1 MSYSVKRPRCKQ
13 FFRVMR
19 ITTLLLFV
27 FIFCMHAENSSSQN
41 VNVTI
46 KRSNTELENVLND
59 IEKQTDYLFIYN
71 KFVNV
76 DRKVSVNLKKASL
89 EEVLANLFA
98 GTDVKYSVDGSYILL
113 SAGGTTTTISLSAQ
127 QGKMVSGVITDING
141 EPIIGANVI
150 EKDSE
155 SVGTVTDVDGKF
167 TLALDKPAA
176 TLVVSYIGYLTKE
189 VPVGSQSV
197 LKIILSE
204 DTQNLEE
211 VVVIGYGSV
220 KKSDLTGAVG
230 SIQVDKV
237 QGISVKSVD
246 QMLQGRTSG
255 LYMVQNSGMPGAS
268 STVRIRG
275 GNSISG
281 GNEPLYIIDGMP
293 VYPSADASQTALS
306 PLNSIPTSDIESI
319 EVLKDASA
327 AAIYGSRGSNGV
339 VLVTTKK
346 GTSDKLSVSYDGYV
360 GVQNV
365 SKKLDMMNA
374 YEYAEFVKD
383 ARNNAYLSKVPGAS
397 ASDPNSV
404 RPKGYMQIATDLF
417 PYLEGVKGLTDTDWQ
432 DAIFRTAMTTGH
444 NISLSG
450 KSNSVNYFVSGN
462 YMKKE
467 GTIIGSD
474 FEKFGGRLNLSGQ
487 HKRLKFGVNF
497 APSYSV
503 SNSVDA
509 SGAGGIVQSAL
520 MMPPTFP
527 VYNADGSY
535 NFQGNGYWRIGT
547 DYEHNEVMNPVA
559 MARLQSN
566 VTDRMSITGKAYA
579 ELELMKGLSYKLSL
593 GGDYYGAHND
603 KYRQSGLPLKGKDY
617 YDSPSNPIGYSSSSF
632 FFNWLV
638 ENQLTYTT
646 TINKKHNIT
655 AILVQ
660 SAQKETKKT
669 DNVTAT
675 DYPNDYIQTVNGGTV
690 TKGGSDKTQWS
701 IASYLAR
708 VQYNYEGRYM
718 LSAAIRTDGSSR
730 FGKNNR
736 WGYFPSASAAWRISD
751 EKFFKNIKE
760 LSFVNDMKIRA
771 SYGVTGNFEIGN
783 YDHLATMST
792 DNYILG
798 TNGGLLHYGY
808 KPDNIKRD
816 DLSWEKNQMINAG
829 IDLQMFDGY
838 IGFSV
843 DYYNTN
849 TSNMLLYVPVPLLT
863 GYSTSLQNLGKV
875 NNRGWELALT
885 SQHTFTNGFGYSF
898 NANYAKNTNEVKELG
913 PGNAPI
919 ISSGSVGHAYYIT
932 EVGKP
937 IGNYYLLV
945 QDGIFATEEDLKKY
959 PHFDN
964 TEVGDFR
971 FVDVDGDGK
980 LDLDKDRT
988 ICGNYMPKF
997 TYGFGGKLWY
1007 AGFDMDFNFQGVYGN
1022 KILNLNKRYL
1032 DNMEGNTNGT
1042 KIALDRWKSPENPG
1056 SGSVNKANRKQTGYN
1071 SRTST
1076 WHLESGSY
1084 LRLQNLSLGYTL
1096 PRALTQ
1102 KFKVEKMRVYVSG
1115 QNLFTITNYSGYN
1128 PEVNARPS
1136 KNLTPGEDYGT
1147 YPLARTYMFGLNLT
1161 L

>member
-1 MSYSVKRPRCKQ
+1 MNLKRISASC
-13 FFRVMR
+13 FC
-19 ITTLLLFV
+19 LLLAGQMAV
-27 FIFCMHAENSSSQN
+27 FAQTVSFGSNKVTLKSAFEKIEQSSKYKVAYNSSQLDAN
-41 VNVTI
+41 RTVTLT
-46 KRSNTELENVLND
+46 KKSDDVFGMLNQLLKGTNCTYELEGNYIVIKSQHKGKAQSHGKKIKVKGVVKD
-59 IEKQTDYLFIYN
+59 ETGEPVIGATVMEKG
-71 KFVNV
+71 
-76 DRKVSVNLKKASL
+76 S
-89 EEVLANLFA
+89 ANN
-98 GTDVKYSVDGSYILL
+98 
-113 SAGGTTTTISLSAQ
+113 
-127 QGKMVSGVITDING
+127 GVITDLDGNYT
-141 EPIIGANVI
+141 I
-150 EKDSE
+150 EIAS
-155 SVGTVTDVDGKF
+155 DGL
-167 TLALDKPAA
+167 LA
-176 TLVVSYIGYLTKE
+176 VSYIGCKDQEIKVNGRE
-189 VPVGSQSV
+189 VINVNLADDNKV
-197 LKIILSE
+197 L
-204 DTQNLEE
+204 DE
-211 VVVIGYGSV
+211 VVVVGYGVQKKRDVSTAVSSV
-220 KKSDLTGAVG
+220 KAEALANNPASDFRQALAG
-230 SIQVDKV
+230 K
-237 QGISVKSVD
+237 
-246 QMLQGRTSG
+246 
-255 LYMVQNSGMPGAS
+255 MPGVQVTVPS
-268 STVRIRG
+268 GDPEGSVSIRVRGVSTVNAG
-275 GNSISG
+275 SD
-281 GNEPLYIIDGMP
+281 PLYVVDGVPMERGF
-293 VYPSADASQTALS
+293 AN
-306 PLNSIPTSDIESI
+306 LNTNDIESV

-346 GTSDKLSVSYDGYV
+346 GTSDKLSISYDGYV
-360 GVQNV
+360 GIQNV

-383 ARNNAYLSKVPGAS
+383 ARDNAYLSKVPGGS

-404 RPKGYMQIATDLF
+404 RPKGNMQIAADFF
-417 PYLEGVKGLTDTDWQ
+417 PYLQGVKGLTDTDWQ

-444 NISLSG
+444 NVSLSG
-450 KSNSVNYFVSGN
+450 KSNSINYFVSGN

-474 FEKFGGRLNLSGQ
+474 FEKYGGRLNLSGQ

-503 SNSVDA
+503 SNTVDA

-520 MMPPTFP
+520 MMPPIFP

-535 NFQGNGYWRIGT
+535 NYQGNGYLRIGT
-547 DYEHNEVMNPVA
+547 DYEHNEVLNPVA

-566 VTDRMSITGKAYA
+566 VTDRMSITGKVYA

-603 KYRQSGLPLKGKDY
+603 KYRQSSLPLKGKDY
-617 YDSPSNPIGYSSSSF
+617 YDSPSNPVGYSSSSF

-751 EKFFKNIKE
+751 EQFFKNVKE
-760 LSFVNDMKIRA
+760 LSFINDMKIRA

-783 YDHLATMST
+783 YDHLATMSI

-798 TNGGLLHYGY
+798 NGLAYGY

-863 GYSTSLQNLGKV
+863 GYSTSLQNIGKV

-885 SQHTFTNGFGYSF
+885 SQHTFANGFGYSF

-913 PGNAPI
+913 PGNASI
-919 ISSGSVGHAYYIT
+919 ISTGSVNHAFYKT

-945 QDGIFATEEDLKKY
+945 QDGIFATAEDLKKY

-1042 KIALDRWKSPENPG
+1042 KIALDRWRSPENPG

-1102 KFKVEKMRVYVSG
+1102 KFKVEKLRVYVSG
-1115 QNLFTITNYSGYN
+1115 QNLFTITDYSGYN

-1136 KNLTPGEDYGT
+1136 QNLTPGEDYGT

>member
-1 MSYSVKRPRCKQ
+1 M
-13 FFRVMR
+13 
-19 ITTLLLFV
+19 
-27 FIFCMHAENSSSQN
+27 
-41 VNVTI
+41 
-46 KRSNTELENVLND
+46 
-59 IEKQTDYLFIYN
+59 
-71 KFVNV
+71 
-76 DRKVSVNLKKASL
+76 
-89 EEVLANLFA
+89 LA
-98 GTDVKYSVDGSYILL
+98 
-113 SAGGTTTTISLSAQ
+113 
-127 QGKMVSGVITDING
+127 
-141 EPIIGANVI
+141 
-150 EKDSE
+150 
-155 SVGTVTDVDGKF
+155 
-167 TLALDKPAA
+167 
-176 TLVVSYIGYLTKE
+176 VSYIGCKDQDIKVNGRE
-189 VPVGSQSV
+189 VINVNLADDNKV
-197 LKIILSE
+197 
-204 DTQNLEE
+204 LEE
-211 VVVIGYGSV
+211 VVVVGYGVQKKRDVSTAVSSV
-220 KKSDLTGAVG
+220 KAEALANNPATDFRQALAGK
-230 SIQVDKV
+230 
-237 QGISVKSVD
+237 
-246 QMLQGRTSG
+246 
-255 LYMVQNSGMPGAS
+255 MPGVQVTVPS
-268 STVRIRG
+268 GDPEGSVSIRVRGVSTVNAG
-275 GNSISG
+275 SD
-281 GNEPLYIIDGMP
+281 PLYVVDGVPMERGF
-293 VYPSADASQTALS
+293 AN
-306 PLNSIPTSDIESI
+306 LNTNDIESV

-383 ARNNAYLSKVPGAS
+383 AHDNAYLDKNPNGS
-397 ASDPNSV
+397 ANDPNSS
-404 RPKGYMQIATDLF
+404 RKEGYMKIPDMLV
-417 PYLEGVKGLTDTDWQ
+417 PYLEGKTGLTDTDWQ
-432 DAIFRTAMTTGH
+432 DAIFRSAMTTGH

-450 KSNSVNYFVSGN
+450 KSNSINYFVSGN

-467 GTIIGSD
+467 GIIIGSD
-474 FEKFGGRLNLSGQ
+474 FEKYGGRLNLSGQ

-503 SNSVDA
+503 SNSVNA
-509 SGAGGIVQSAL
+509 SGANGIVQSAL
-520 MMPPTFP
+520 MMPPIFP
-527 VYNADGSY
+527 VYNPDGSY
-535 NFQGNGYWRIGT
+535 NYQGNGYLRIGT
-547 DYEHNEVMNPVA
+547 DYQINEVLNPVA

-566 VTDRMSITGKAYA
+566 VTDRMSITGKAFA

-603 KYRQSGLPLKGKDY
+603 QYRQSALPLKGKNY
-617 YDSPSNPIGYSSSSF
+617 YDTPSNPKGYSSSSF

-646 TINKKHNIT
+646 TIDKKHNIS
-655 AILVQ
+655 AVLVQ
-660 SAQKETKKT
+660 SAQKETMKT

-675 DYPNDYIQTVNGGTV
+675 DYPNDYIHTINGGTV
-690 TKGGSDKTQWS
+690 TEGESDKTQWS

-718 LSAAIRTDGSSR
+718 LSAAIRADGSSR

-751 EKFFKNIKE
+751 EQFFKNVKK
-760 LSFVNDMKIRA
+760 LSFINDMKIRA
-771 SYGVTGNFEIGN
+771 SYGVTGNFQIGN
-783 YDHLATMST
+783 YDHLATMSI

-798 TNGGLLHYGY
+798 NGLAYGY

-838 IGFSV
+838 LGLSV

-875 NNRGWELALT
+875 NNRGWEIGLT
-885 SQHTFTNGFGYSF
+885 SQHTFANGLGYSF
-898 NANYAKNTNEVKELG
+898 NVNYAKNTNEVKELG

-937 IGNYYLLV
+937 IGSYYLLKY
-945 QDGIFATEEDLKKY
+945 DGVFKNQQELDSY
-959 PHFDN
+959 PHLAN
-964 TEVGDFR
+964 AKVGDFR
-971 FVDVDGDGK
+971 FVDVDGSGDI
-980 LDLDKDRT
+980 DLDKDRT

-1007 AGFDMDFNFQGVYGN
+1007 GGFDMDFNFQGVYGN
-1022 KILNLNKRYL
+1022 KILNLNRRYI
-1032 DNMEGNTNGT
+1032 DSMEGNVNGT
-1042 KIALDRWKSPENPG
+1042 KVALDRWKSPENPG
-1056 SGSVNKANRKQTGYN
+1056 SGWVNRANRKQTGSN
-1071 SRTST
+1071 GRTST
-1076 WHLESGSY
+1076 WHLEGGSY
-1084 LRLQNLSLGYTL
+1084 LRLQNLALGYTL
-1096 PRALTQ
+1096 PRAFTQ
-1102 KFKVEKMRVYVSG
+1102 KFMVEKMRVYVSG

-1147 YPLARTYMFGLNLT
+1147 YPLARTYMFGLNIT

>member
-1 MSYSVKRPRCKQ
+1 MAVFAQTVSFGSNKV
-13 FFRVMR
+13 
-19 ITTLLLFV
+19 TLKSAFEKIEQSSKYKV
-27 FIFCMHAENSSSQN
+27 AYNSSQLDAN
-41 VNVTI
+41 RTVTLT
-46 KRSNTELENVLND
+46 KKSDDVFGMLNQLLKGTNCTYELEGNYIVIKSQHKGKAQSHGKKIKVKGVVKD
-59 IEKQTDYLFIYN
+59 ETGEPVIGATVMEKG
-71 KFVNV
+71 
-76 DRKVSVNLKKASL
+76 S
-89 EEVLANLFA
+89 ANN
-98 GTDVKYSVDGSYILL
+98 
-113 SAGGTTTTISLSAQ
+113 
-127 QGKMVSGVITDING
+127 GVITDLDGNYT
-141 EPIIGANVI
+141 I
-150 EKDSE
+150 EIAS
-155 SVGTVTDVDGKF
+155 DGL
-167 TLALDKPAA
+167 LA
-176 TLVVSYIGYLTKE
+176 VSYIGCKDQEIKVNGRE
-189 VPVGSQSV
+189 VINVNLADDNKV
-197 LKIILSE
+197 L
-204 DTQNLEE
+204 DE
-211 VVVIGYGSV
+211 VVVVGYGVQKKRDVSTAVSSV
-220 KKSDLTGAVG
+220 KA
-230 SIQVDKV
+230 
-237 QGISVKSVD
+237 
-246 QMLQGRTSG
+246 
-255 LYMVQNSGMPGAS
+255 
-268 STVRIRG
+268 
-275 GNSISG
+275 
-281 GNEPLYIIDGMP
+281 E
-293 VYPSADASQTALS
+293 ALA
-306 PLNSIPTSDIESI
+306 NNPTSDFRQALAGKMPGVQVTVPSGDPEGSVSIRVRGVSTVNAGSDPLYVVDGVPMERGFANLNTNDIESV

-346 GTSDKLSVSYDGYV
+346 GTSDKLSISYDGYV
-360 GVQNV
+360 GIQNV

-383 ARNNAYLSKVPGAS
+383 ARDNAYLSKVPGGS

-404 RPKGYMQIATDLF
+404 RPKGNMQIAADFF
-417 PYLEGVKGLTDTDWQ
+417 PYLQGVKGLTDTDWQ

-444 NISLSG
+444 NVSLSG
-450 KSNSVNYFVSGN
+450 KSNSINYFVSGN

-474 FEKFGGRLNLSGQ
+474 FEKYGGRLNLSGQ

-503 SNSVDA
+503 SNTVDA

-520 MMPPTFP
+520 MMPPIFP

-535 NFQGNGYWRIGT
+535 NYQGNGYLRIGT
-547 DYEHNEVMNPVA
+547 DYEHNEVLNPVA

-566 VTDRMSITGKAYA
+566 VTDRMSITGKVYA

-603 KYRQSGLPLKGKDY
+603 KYRQSSLPLKGKDY
-617 YDSPSNPIGYSSSSF
+617 YDSPSNPVGYSSSSF

-736 WGYFPSASAAWRISD
+736 WGYFPSASVAWRISD
-751 EKFFKNIKE
+751 EQFFKNVKE
-760 LSFVNDMKIRA
+760 LSFINDMKIRA

-798 TNGGLLHYGY
+798 ANGGLLQYGY

-863 GYSTSLQNLGKV
+863 GYSTSLQNIGKV

-885 SQHTFTNGFGYSF
+885 SQHTFANGFGYSF

-913 PGNAPI
+913 PGNASI
-919 ISSGSVGHAYYIT
+919 ISTGSVGHAFYKT

-945 QDGIFATEEDLKKY
+945 QDGIFATAEDLKKY

-1042 KIALDRWKSPENPG
+1042 KIALDRWRSPENPG

-1102 KFKVEKMRVYVSG
+1102 KFKVEKLRVYVSG
-1115 QNLFTITNYSGYN
+1115 QNLFTITDYSGYN

>member
-1 MSYSVKRPRCKQ
+1 MNLKRISASC
-13 FFRVMR
+13 FC
-19 ITTLLLFV
+19 LLL
-27 FIFCMHAENSSSQN
+27 
-41 VNVTI
+41 
-46 KRSNTELENVLND
+46 
-59 IEKQTDYLFIYN
+59 
-71 KFVNV
+71 
-76 DRKVSVNLKKASL
+76 
-89 EEVLANLFA
+89 A
-98 GTDVKYSVDGSYILL
+98 GQMT
-113 SAGGTTTTISLSAQ
+113 LSAQ
-127 QGKMVSGVITDING
+127 NVSFSSNKVTLKSAFEKIEKESKYKIAYNSSQLDANRSVTLTKKSDDVFGMLNQLLKGINFTYEMEGNYIVIKPQQKAKSQAHGKKIKVRGVVKDETG
-141 EPIIGANVI
+141 EPVIGATVM
-150 EKDSE
+150 EK
-155 SVGTVTDVDGKF
+155 GTTNNGVVTDLDGNY
-167 TLALDKPAA
+167 TIEIPADGMLA
-176 TLVVSYIGYLTKE
+176 VSYIGCKDQDIKVNGRE
-189 VPVGSQSV
+189 VINVNLADDNKV
-197 LKIILSE
+197 
-204 DTQNLEE
+204 LEE
-211 VVVIGYGSV
+211 VVVVGYGVQKKRDVSTAVSSV
-220 KKSDLTGAVG
+220 KAEALANNPSTDFRQALAGK
-230 SIQVDKV
+230 
-237 QGISVKSVD
+237 
-246 QMLQGRTSG
+246 
-255 LYMVQNSGMPGAS
+255 MPGVQVTVPS
-268 STVRIRG
+268 GDPEGSVSIRVRGVSTVNAG
-275 GNSISG
+275 SD
-281 GNEPLYIIDGMP
+281 PLYVVDGVPMERGF
-293 VYPSADASQTALS
+293 AN
-306 PLNSIPTSDIESI
+306 LNTNDIESV

-474 FEKFGGRLNLSGQ
+474 FEKFGARMNLSGQ

-593 GGDYYGAHND
+593 GGDYYGAYND

-617 YDSPSNPIGYSSSSF
+617 YDSPSNPTGYSSSSF

-751 EKFFKNIKE
+751 EKFFKNVKE

-798 TNGGLLHYGY
+798 TNGGFLQYGY

-885 SQHTFTNGFGYSF
+885 SQHTFANGFGYSF

-919 ISSGSVGHAYYIT
+919 ISSGSVAHAYYIT

>member
-1 MSYSVKRPRCKQ
+1 MAVFAQTVSFGSNKV
-13 FFRVMR
+13 
-19 ITTLLLFV
+19 TLKSAFEKIEQSSKYKV
-27 FIFCMHAENSSSQN
+27 AYNSSQLDAN
-41 VNVTI
+41 RTVTLT
-46 KRSNTELENVLND
+46 KKSDDVFGMLNQLLKGTNCTYELEGNYIIIKSQHKGKAQSHGKKIKVKGVVKD
-59 IEKQTDYLFIYN
+59 ETGEPVIGATVMEKG
-71 KFVNV
+71 
-76 DRKVSVNLKKASL
+76 S
-89 EEVLANLFA
+89 ANN
-98 GTDVKYSVDGSYILL
+98 
-113 SAGGTTTTISLSAQ
+113 
-127 QGKMVSGVITDING
+127 GVITDLDGNYT
-141 EPIIGANVI
+141 I
-150 EKDSE
+150 EIAS
-155 SVGTVTDVDGKF
+155 DGL
-167 TLALDKPAA
+167 LA
-176 TLVVSYIGYLTKE
+176 VSYIGCKDQEIKVNGRE
-189 VPVGSQSV
+189 VINVNLADDNKV
-197 LKIILSE
+197 L
-204 DTQNLEE
+204 DE
-211 VVVIGYGSV
+211 VVVVGYGVQKKRDVSTAVSSV
-220 KKSDLTGAVG
+220 KAEALANNPASDFRQALAG
-230 SIQVDKV
+230 K
-237 QGISVKSVD
+237 
-246 QMLQGRTSG
+246 
-255 LYMVQNSGMPGAS
+255 MPGVQVTVPS
-268 STVRIRG
+268 GDPEGSVSIRVRGVSTVNAG
-275 GNSISG
+275 SD
-281 GNEPLYIIDGMP
+281 PLYVVDGVPMERGF
-293 VYPSADASQTALS
+293 AN
-306 PLNSIPTSDIESI
+306 LNTNDIESV

-346 GTSDKLSVSYDGYV
+346 GTSDKLSISYDGYV
-360 GVQNV
+360 GIQNV

-383 ARNNAYLSKVPGAS
+383 ARDNAYLSKVPGGS

-404 RPKGYMQIATDLF
+404 RPKGNMQIAADFF
-417 PYLEGVKGLTDTDWQ
+417 PYLQGVKGLTDTDWQ

-444 NISLSG
+444 NVSLSG
-450 KSNSVNYFVSGN
+450 KSNSINYFVSGN

-474 FEKFGGRLNLSGQ
+474 FEKYGGRLNLSGQ

-503 SNSVDA
+503 SNTVDA

-520 MMPPTFP
+520 MMPPIFP

-535 NFQGNGYWRIGT
+535 NYQGNGYLRIGT
-547 DYEHNEVMNPVA
+547 DYEHNEVLNPVA

-566 VTDRMSITGKAYA
+566 VTDRMSITGKVYA

-603 KYRQSGLPLKGKDY
+603 KYRQSSLPLKGKDY
-617 YDSPSNPIGYSSSSF
+617 YDSPSNPVGYSSSSF

-736 WGYFPSASAAWRISD
+736 WGYFPSASIAWRISD
-751 EKFFKNIKE
+751 EQFFKNVKE
-760 LSFVNDMKIRA
+760 LSFINDMKIRA

-798 TNGGLLHYGY
+798 ANGGLLQYGY

-863 GYSTSLQNLGKV
+863 GYSTSLQNIGKV

-885 SQHTFTNGFGYSF
+885 SQHTFANGFGYSF

-919 ISSGSVGHAYYIT
+919 ISTGSVGHAFYKT

-945 QDGIFATEEDLKKY
+945 QDGIFATAEDLKKY

-1042 KIALDRWKSPENPG
+1042 KIALDRWRSPENPG

-1102 KFKVEKMRVYVSG
+1102 KFKVEKLRVYVSG
-1115 QNLFTITNYSGYN
+1115 QNLFTITDYSGYN

>member
-1 MSYSVKRPRCKQ
+1 M
-13 FFRVMR
+13 
-19 ITTLLLFV
+19 
-27 FIFCMHAENSSSQN
+27 
-41 VNVTI
+41 
-46 KRSNTELENVLND
+46 
-59 IEKQTDYLFIYN
+59 
-71 KFVNV
+71 
-76 DRKVSVNLKKASL
+76 
-89 EEVLANLFA
+89 
-98 GTDVKYSVDGSYILL
+98 
-113 SAGGTTTTISLSAQ
+113 
-127 QGKMVSGVITDING
+127 
-141 EPIIGANVI
+141 
-150 EKDSE
+150 
-155 SVGTVTDVDGKF
+155 
-167 TLALDKPAA
+167 
-176 TLVVSYIGYLTKE
+176 
-189 VPVGSQSV
+189 
-197 LKIILSE
+197 
-204 DTQNLEE
+204 
-211 VVVIGYGSV
+211 
-220 KKSDLTGAVG
+220 
-230 SIQVDKV
+230 
-237 QGISVKSVD
+237 
-246 QMLQGRTSG
+246 
-255 LYMVQNSGMPGAS
+255 
-268 STVRIRG
+268 
-275 GNSISG
+275 
-281 GNEPLYIIDGMP
+281 
-293 VYPSADASQTALS
+293 
-306 PLNSIPTSDIESI
+306 
-319 EVLKDASA
+319 
-327 AAIYGSRGSNGV
+327 
-339 VLVTTKK
+339 
-346 GTSDKLSVSYDGYV
+346 
-360 GVQNV
+360 
-365 SKKLDMMNA
+365 
-374 YEYAEFVKD
+374 
-383 ARNNAYLSKVPGAS
+383 
-397 ASDPNSV
+397 
-404 RPKGYMQIATDLF
+404 
-417 PYLEGVKGLTDTDWQ
+417 
-432 DAIFRTAMTTGH
+432 
-444 NISLSG
+444 
-450 KSNSVNYFVSGN
+450 
-462 YMKKE
+462 
-467 GTIIGSD
+467 
-474 FEKFGGRLNLSGQ
+474 
-487 HKRLKFGVNF
+487 
-497 APSYSV
+497 
-503 SNSVDA
+503 
-509 SGAGGIVQSAL
+509 
-520 MMPPTFP
+520 
-527 VYNADGSY
+527 
-535 NFQGNGYWRIGT
+535 
-547 DYEHNEVMNPVA
+547 
-559 MARLQSN
+559 
-566 VTDRMSITGKAYA
+566 
-579 ELELMKGLSYKLSL
+579 
-593 GGDYYGAHND
+593 
-603 KYRQSGLPLKGKDY
+603 
-617 YDSPSNPIGYSSSSF
+617 
-632 FFNWLV
+632 
-638 ENQLTYTT
+638 TYTT

-708 VQYNYEGRYM
+708 VQYNYEERYM

-1136 KNLTPGEDYGT
+1136 QNLTPGEDYGT

>member
-1 MSYSVKRPRCKQ
+1 M
-13 FFRVMR
+13 
-19 ITTLLLFV
+19 
-27 FIFCMHAENSSSQN
+27 
-41 VNVTI
+41 
-46 KRSNTELENVLND
+46 
-59 IEKQTDYLFIYN
+59 
-71 KFVNV
+71 
-76 DRKVSVNLKKASL
+76 
-89 EEVLANLFA
+89 LA
-98 GTDVKYSVDGSYILL
+98 
-113 SAGGTTTTISLSAQ
+113 
-127 QGKMVSGVITDING
+127 
-141 EPIIGANVI
+141 
-150 EKDSE
+150 
-155 SVGTVTDVDGKF
+155 
-167 TLALDKPAA
+167 
-176 TLVVSYIGYLTKE
+176 VSYIGWKDQDIKVNGRE
-189 VPVGSQSV
+189 VINVNLADDNKV
-197 LKIILSE
+197 
-204 DTQNLEE
+204 LEE
-211 VVVIGYGSV
+211 VVVVGYGVQKKRDVSTAVSSV
-220 KKSDLTGAVG
+220 KAEALANNPSTDFRQALAGK
-230 SIQVDKV
+230 
-237 QGISVKSVD
+237 
-246 QMLQGRTSG
+246 
-255 LYMVQNSGMPGAS
+255 MPGVQVTVPS
-268 STVRIRG
+268 GDPEGSVSIRVRGVSTVNAG
-275 GNSISG
+275 SD
-281 GNEPLYIIDGMP
+281 PLYVVDGVPMERGF
-293 VYPSADASQTALS
+293 AN
-306 PLNSIPTSDIESI
+306 LNTNDIESV

-383 ARNNAYLSKVPGAS
+383 AHDNAYLDKNPNGS
-397 ASDPNSV
+397 ANDPNSS
-404 RPKGYMQIATDLF
+404 RKEGYMKIPDMLV
-417 PYLEGVKGLTDTDWQ
+417 PYLEGKTGLTDTDWQ
-432 DAIFRTAMTTGH
+432 DAIFRSAMTTGH

-450 KSNSVNYFVSGN
+450 KSNSINYFISGN

-467 GTIIGSD
+467 GIIIGSD
-474 FEKFGGRLNLSGQ
+474 FEKYGGRLNLSGQ

-503 SNSVDA
+503 SNSVNA
-509 SGAGGIVQSAL
+509 SGANGIVQSAL
-520 MMPPTFP
+520 MMPPIFP
-527 VYNADGSY
+527 VYNPDGSY
-535 NFQGNGYWRIGT
+535 NYQGNGYLRIGT
-547 DYEHNEVMNPVA
+547 DYQINEVLNPVA

-603 KYRQSGLPLKGKDY
+603 QYRQSALPLKGKNY
-617 YDSPSNPIGYSSSSF
+617 YDTPSNPKGYSSSSF

-646 TINKKHNIT
+646 TIDKKHNIS
-655 AILVQ
+655 AVLVQ
-660 SAQKETKKT
+660 SAQKETMKT

-675 DYPNDYIQTVNGGTV
+675 DYPNDYIHTINGGTV
-690 TKGGSDKTQWS
+690 TEGESDKTQWS

-718 LSAAIRTDGSSR
+718 LSAAIRADGSSR

-751 EKFFKNIKE
+751 EQFFKNVKK
-760 LSFVNDMKIRA
+760 LSFINDMKIRA
-771 SYGVTGNFEIGN
+771 SYGVTGNFQIGD
-783 YDHLATMST
+783 YDHLATMSI

-798 TNGGLLHYGY
+798 NGLAYGY

-838 IGFSV
+838 LGLSV

-875 NNRGWELALT
+875 NNRGWEIGLT
-885 SQHTFTNGFGYSF
+885 SQHTFANGLGYSF
-898 NANYAKNTNEVKELG
+898 NVNYAKNTNEVKELG

-937 IGNYYLLV
+937 IGSYYLLKY
-945 QDGIFATEEDLKKY
+945 DGVFKNQQELDSY
-959 PHFDN
+959 PHLAN
-964 TEVGDFR
+964 AKVGDFR
-971 FVDVDGDGK
+971 FVDVDGSGDI
-980 LDLDKDRT
+980 DLDKDRT
-988 ICGNYMPKF
+988 VCGNYMPKF

-1007 AGFDMDFNFQGVYGN
+1007 GGFDMDFNFQGVYGN
-1022 KILNLNKRYL
+1022 KILNLNRRYI
-1032 DNMEGNTNGT
+1032 DNMEGNVNGT
-1042 KIALDRWKSPENPG
+1042 KVALDRWKSPENPG
-1056 SGSVNKANRKQTGYN
+1056 SGWVNRANRKQTGSN
-1071 SRTST
+1071 GRTST
-1076 WHLESGSY
+1076 WHLEDGSY
-1084 LRLQNLSLGYTL
+1084 LRLQNLALGYTL
-1096 PRALTQ
+1096 PRAFTQ

-1115 QNLFTITNYSGYN
+1115 QNLFTITDYSGYN

-1136 KNLTPGEDYGT
+1136 QNLTPGEDYGT
-1147 YPLARTYMFGLNLT
+1147 YPLARTYMFGLNIT

>member
-1 MSYSVKRPRCKQ
+1 MNLKRISASC
-13 FFRVMR
+13 FC
-19 ITTLLLFV
+19 LLL
-27 FIFCMHAENSSSQN
+27 
-41 VNVTI
+41 
-46 KRSNTELENVLND
+46 
-59 IEKQTDYLFIYN
+59 
-71 KFVNV
+71 
-76 DRKVSVNLKKASL
+76 
-89 EEVLANLFA
+89 A
-98 GTDVKYSVDGSYILL
+98 GQMT
-113 SAGGTTTTISLSAQ
+113 LSAQ
-127 QGKMVSGVITDING
+127 NVSFGSNKVTLKSAFEKIEQASKYKIAYNSSQLDANRTVTLTKKSDDVFGMLSQLLKGTNCTYELDGNYIIVKPQAKGKSQAHGKKIKVRGVVKDDMG
-141 EPIIGANVI
+141 EPVIGATVM
-150 EKDSE
+150 EKGSTNNG
-155 SVGTVTDVDGKF
+155 VVTDMDGNY
-167 TLALDKPAA
+167 TIEIPSDGMLA
-176 TLVVSYIGYLTKE
+176 VSYIGCKDQDIKVNGRE
-189 VPVGSQSV
+189 VINVNLADDNKV
-197 LKIILSE
+197 L
-204 DTQNLEE
+204 DE
-211 VVVIGYGSV
+211 VVVVGYGVQKKRDVSTAVSSV
-220 KKSDLTGAVG
+220 KAEALANNPSTDFRQALAGK
-230 SIQVDKV
+230 
-237 QGISVKSVD
+237 
-246 QMLQGRTSG
+246 
-255 LYMVQNSGMPGAS
+255 MPGVQVTVPS
-268 STVRIRG
+268 GDPEGSVSIRVRGVSTVNAG
-275 GNSISG
+275 SD
-281 GNEPLYIIDGMP
+281 PLYVVDGVPMERGF
-293 VYPSADASQTALS
+293 AN
-306 PLNSIPTSDIESI
+306 LNTNDIESV

-383 ARNNAYLSKVPGAS
+383 ARDNAYLSKVPGGS

-404 RPKGYMQIATDLF
+404 RPKGNMQIAADFF
-417 PYLEGVKGLTDTDWQ
+417 PYLQGVKGLTDTDWQ

-444 NISLSG
+444 NVSLSG
-450 KSNSVNYFVSGN
+450 KSNSINYFVSGN

-474 FEKFGGRLNLSGQ
+474 FEKYGGRLNLSGQ

-503 SNSVDA
+503 SNTVDA

-520 MMPPTFP
+520 MMPPIFP

-535 NFQGNGYWRIGT
+535 NYQGNGYLRIGT
-547 DYEHNEVMNPVA
+547 DYEHNEVLNPVA

-566 VTDRMSITGKAYA
+566 VTDRMSITGKVYA

-603 KYRQSGLPLKGKDY
+603 KYRQSSLPLKGKDY
-617 YDSPSNPIGYSSSSF
+617 YDSPSNPVGYSSSSF

-751 EKFFKNIKE
+751 EQFFKNVKE
-760 LSFVNDMKIRA
+760 LSFINDMKIRA

-798 TNGGLLHYGY
+798 VNGGLLQYGY

-863 GYSTSLQNLGKV
+863 GYSTSLQNIGKV

-885 SQHTFTNGFGYSF
+885 SQHTFANGFGYSF

-919 ISSGSVGHAYYIT
+919 ISTGSVGHAFYKT

-945 QDGIFATEEDLKKY
+945 QDGIFATAEDLKKY

-1042 KIALDRWKSPENPG
+1042 KIALDRWRSPENPG

-1102 KFKVEKMRVYVSG
+1102 KFKVEKLRVYVSG
-1115 QNLFTITNYSGYN
+1115 QNLFTITDYSGYN

>member
-1 MSYSVKRPRCKQ
+1 MNLKRISASC
-13 FFRVMR
+13 FC
-19 ITTLLLFV
+19 LLLAGQMAV
-27 FIFCMHAENSSSQN
+27 FAQTVSFGSNKVTLKSAFEKIEQSSKYKVAYNSSQFDAN
-41 VNVTI
+41 RTVTLT
-46 KRSNTELENVLND
+46 KKSDDVFGMLNQLLKGTNCTYELEGNYIVIKSQHKGKAQSHGKKIKVKGVVKD
-59 IEKQTDYLFIYN
+59 ETGEPVIGATVMEKG
-71 KFVNV
+71 
-76 DRKVSVNLKKASL
+76 S
-89 EEVLANLFA
+89 ANN
-98 GTDVKYSVDGSYILL
+98 
-113 SAGGTTTTISLSAQ
+113 
-127 QGKMVSGVITDING
+127 GVITDLDGNYT
-141 EPIIGANVI
+141 I
-150 EKDSE
+150 EIAS
-155 SVGTVTDVDGKF
+155 DGL
-167 TLALDKPAA
+167 LA
-176 TLVVSYIGYLTKE
+176 VSYIGCKDQEIKVNGRE
-189 VPVGSQSV
+189 VINVNLADDNKV
-197 LKIILSE
+197 L
-204 DTQNLEE
+204 DE
-211 VVVIGYGSV
+211 VVVVGYGVQKKRDVSTAVSSV
-220 KKSDLTGAVG
+220 KAEALANNPASDFRQALAG
-230 SIQVDKV
+230 K
-237 QGISVKSVD
+237 
-246 QMLQGRTSG
+246 
-255 LYMVQNSGMPGAS
+255 MPGVQVTVPS
-268 STVRIRG
+268 GDPEGSVSIRVRGVSTVNAG
-275 GNSISG
+275 SD
-281 GNEPLYIIDGMP
+281 PLYVVDGVPMERGF
-293 VYPSADASQTALS
+293 AN
-306 PLNSIPTSDIESI
+306 LNTNDIESV

-346 GTSDKLSVSYDGYV
+346 GTSDKLSISYDGYV
-360 GVQNV
+360 GIQNV

-383 ARNNAYLSKVPGAS
+383 ARDNAYLSKVPGGS

-404 RPKGYMQIATDLF
+404 RPKGNMQIAADFF
-417 PYLEGVKGLTDTDWQ
+417 PYLQGVKGLTDTDWQ

-444 NISLSG
+444 NVSLSG
-450 KSNSVNYFVSGN
+450 KSNSINYFVSGN

-474 FEKFGGRLNLSGQ
+474 FEKYGGRLNLSGQ

-503 SNSVDA
+503 SNTVDA

-520 MMPPTFP
+520 MMPPIFP

-535 NFQGNGYWRIGT
+535 NYQGNGYLRIGT
-547 DYEHNEVMNPVA
+547 DYEHNEVLNPVA

-566 VTDRMSITGKAYA
+566 VTDRMSITGKVYA

-603 KYRQSGLPLKGKDY
+603 KYRQSSLPLKGKDY
-617 YDSPSNPIGYSSSSF
+617 YDSPSNPVGYSSSSF

-736 WGYFPSASAAWRISD
+736 WGYFPSASVAWRISD
-751 EKFFKNIKE
+751 EQFFKNVKE
-760 LSFVNDMKIRA
+760 LSFINDMKIRA

-798 TNGGLLHYGY
+798 ANGGLLQYGY

-863 GYSTSLQNLGKV
+863 GYSTSLQNIGKV

-885 SQHTFTNGFGYSF
+885 SQHTFANGFGYSF

-919 ISSGSVGHAYYIT
+919 ISTGSVGHAFYKT

-945 QDGIFATEEDLKKY
+945 QDGIFATAEDLKKY

-1042 KIALDRWKSPENPG
+1042 KIALDRWRSPENPG

-1102 KFKVEKMRVYVSG
+1102 KFKVEKLRVYVSG
-1115 QNLFTITNYSGYN
+1115 QNLFTITDYSGYN

>member
-1 MSYSVKRPRCKQ
+1 MAVFAQTVSFGSNKV
-13 FFRVMR
+13 
-19 ITTLLLFV
+19 TLKSAFEKIEQSSKYKV
-27 FIFCMHAENSSSQN
+27 AYNSSQLDAN
-41 VNVTI
+41 RTVTLT
-46 KRSNTELENVLND
+46 KKSDDVFGMLNQLLKGTNCTYELEGNYIVIKSQHKGKAQSHGKKIKVKGVVKD
-59 IEKQTDYLFIYN
+59 ETGEPVIGATVMEKG
-71 KFVNV
+71 
-76 DRKVSVNLKKASL
+76 S
-89 EEVLANLFA
+89 ANN
-98 GTDVKYSVDGSYILL
+98 
-113 SAGGTTTTISLSAQ
+113 
-127 QGKMVSGVITDING
+127 GVITDLDGNYT
-141 EPIIGANVI
+141 I
-150 EKDSE
+150 EIAS
-155 SVGTVTDVDGKF
+155 DGL
-167 TLALDKPAA
+167 LA
-176 TLVVSYIGYLTKE
+176 VSYIGCKDQEIKVNGRE
-189 VPVGSQSV
+189 VINVNLADDNKV
-197 LKIILSE
+197 L
-204 DTQNLEE
+204 DE
-211 VVVIGYGSV
+211 VVVVGYGVQKKRDVSTAVSSV
-220 KKSDLTGAVG
+220 KAEALANNPSTDFRQALAGK
-230 SIQVDKV
+230 
-237 QGISVKSVD
+237 
-246 QMLQGRTSG
+246 
-255 LYMVQNSGMPGAS
+255 MPGVQVTVPS
-268 STVRIRG
+268 GDPEGSVSIRVRGVSTVNAG
-275 GNSISG
+275 SD
-281 GNEPLYIIDGMP
+281 PLYVVDGVPMERGF
-293 VYPSADASQTALS
+293 AN
-306 PLNSIPTSDIESI
+306 LNTNDIESV

-346 GTSDKLSVSYDGYV
+346 GTSDKLSISYDGYV
-360 GVQNV
+360 GIQNV

-383 ARNNAYLSKVPGAS
+383 ARDNAYLSKVPGGS

-404 RPKGYMQIATDLF
+404 RPKGNMQIAADFF
-417 PYLEGVKGLTDTDWQ
+417 PYLQGVKGLTDTDWQ

-444 NISLSG
+444 NVSLSG
-450 KSNSVNYFVSGN
+450 KSNSINYFVSGN

-474 FEKFGGRLNLSGQ
+474 FEKYGGRLNLSGQ

-503 SNSVDA
+503 SNTVDA

-520 MMPPTFP
+520 MMPPIFP

-535 NFQGNGYWRIGT
+535 NYQGNGYLRIGT
-547 DYEHNEVMNPVA
+547 DYEHNEVLNPVA

-566 VTDRMSITGKAYA
+566 VTDRMSITGKVYA

-603 KYRQSGLPLKGKDY
+603 KYRQSSLPLKGKDY
-617 YDSPSNPIGYSSSSF
+617 YDSPSNPVGYSSSSF

-690 TKGGSDKTQWS
+690 TKGGSDKTQRS

-736 WGYFPSASAAWRISD
+736 WGYFPSASVAWRISD
-751 EKFFKNIKE
+751 EQFFKNVKE
-760 LSFVNDMKIRA
+760 LSFINDMKIRA

-798 TNGGLLHYGY
+798 ANGGLLQYGY

-863 GYSTSLQNLGKV
+863 GYSTSLQNIGKV
-875 NNRGWELALT
+875 NNHGWELALT
-885 SQHTFTNGFGYSF
+885 SQHTFANGFGYSF

-919 ISSGSVGHAYYIT
+919 ISTGSVGHAFYKT

-945 QDGIFATEEDLKKY
+945 QDGIFATAEDLKKY

-1042 KIALDRWKSPENPG
+1042 KIALDRWRSPENPG

-1102 KFKVEKMRVYVSG
+1102 KFKVEKLRVYVSG
-1115 QNLFTITNYSGYN
+1115 QNLFTITDYSGYN

>member
-1 MSYSVKRPRCKQ
+1 MNLKRISASC
-13 FFRVMR
+13 FC
-19 ITTLLLFV
+19 LLLAGQMTLSAQNVSFSSNKV
-27 FIFCMHAENSSSQN
+27 TLKSAFEKIEKESKYKIAYNSSQLDANRSVTLTKKSDDVFGMLNQLLKGTNFTYEMEGNYIVIKPQQKAKSQAHGKK
-41 VNVTI
+41 I
-46 KRSNTELENVLND
+46 KVRGVVKDETGEPV
-59 IEKQTDYLFIYN
+59 IGATVMEK
-71 KFVNV
+71 
-76 DRKVSVNLKKASL
+76 
-89 EEVLANLFA
+89 
-98 GTDVKYSVDGSYILL
+98 
-113 SAGGTTTTISLSAQ
+113 GTTTN
-127 QGKMVSGVITDING
+127 GV
-141 EPIIGANVI
+141 
-150 EKDSE
+150 
-155 SVGTVTDVDGKF
+155 VTDLDGNY
-167 TLALDKPAA
+167 TIEIPADGMLA
-176 TLVVSYIGYLTKE
+176 VSYIGCKDQDIKVNGRE
-189 VPVGSQSV
+189 VINVNLADDNKV
-197 LKIILSE
+197 
-204 DTQNLEE
+204 LEE
-211 VVVIGYGSV
+211 VVVVGYGVQKKRDVSTAVSSV
-220 KKSDLTGAVG
+220 KAEALANNPSTDFRQALAGK
-230 SIQVDKV
+230 
-237 QGISVKSVD
+237 
-246 QMLQGRTSG
+246 
-255 LYMVQNSGMPGAS
+255 MPGVQVTVPS
-268 STVRIRG
+268 GDPEGSVSIRVRGVSTVNAG
-275 GNSISG
+275 SD
-281 GNEPLYIIDGMP
+281 PLYVVDGVPMERGF
-293 VYPSADASQTALS
+293 AN
-306 PLNSIPTSDIESI
+306 LNTNDIESV

-383 ARNNAYLSKVPGAS
+383 AHDNAYLDKNPNGS
-397 ASDPNSV
+397 ANDPNSS
-404 RPKGYMQIATDLF
+404 RKEGYMKIPDMLV
-417 PYLEGVKGLTDTDWQ
+417 PYLEGKTGLTDTDWQ
-432 DAIFRTAMTTGH
+432 DAIFRSAMTTGH

-450 KSNSVNYFVSGN
+450 KSNSINYFISGN

-467 GTIIGSD
+467 GIIIGSD
-474 FEKFGGRLNLSGQ
+474 FEKYGGRLNLSGQ

-503 SNSVDA
+503 SNSVNA
-509 SGAGGIVQSAL
+509 SGANGIVQSAL
-520 MMPPTFP
+520 MMPPIFP
-527 VYNADGSY
+527 VYNPDGSY
-535 NFQGNGYWRIGT
+535 NYQGNGYLRIGT
-547 DYEHNEVMNPVA
+547 DYQINEVLNPVA

-603 KYRQSGLPLKGKDY
+603 QYRQSALPLKGKNY
-617 YDSPSNPIGYSSSSF
+617 YDTPSNPKGYSSSSF

-646 TINKKHNIT
+646 TIDKKHNIS
-655 AILVQ
+655 AVLVQ
-660 SAQKETKKT
+660 SAQKETMKT

-675 DYPNDYIQTVNGGTV
+675 DYPNDYIHTINGGTV
-690 TKGGSDKTQWS
+690 TEGESDKTQWS

-718 LSAAIRTDGSSR
+718 LSAAIRADGSSR

-751 EKFFKNIKE
+751 EQFFKNVKK
-760 LSFVNDMKIRA
+760 LSFINDMKIRA
-771 SYGVTGNFEIGN
+771 SYGVTGNFQIGD
-783 YDHLATMST
+783 YDHLATMSI

-798 TNGGLLHYGY
+798 NGLAYGY

-838 IGFSV
+838 LGLSV

-875 NNRGWELALT
+875 NNRGWEIGLT
-885 SQHTFTNGFGYSF
+885 SQHTFANGLGYSF
-898 NANYAKNTNEVKELG
+898 NVNYAKNTNEVKELG

-937 IGNYYLLV
+937 IGSNYLLKY
-945 QDGIFATEEDLKKY
+945 DGVFKNQQELDSY
-959 PHFDN
+959 PHLAN
-964 TEVGDFR
+964 AKVGDFR
-971 FVDVDGDGK
+971 FVDVDGSGDI
-980 LDLDKDRT
+980 DLDKDRT
-988 ICGNYMPKF
+988 VCGNYMPKF

-1007 AGFDMDFNFQGVYGN
+1007 GGFDMDFNFQGVYGN
-1022 KILNLNKRYL
+1022 KILNLNRRYI
-1032 DNMEGNTNGT
+1032 DNMEGNVNGT
-1042 KIALDRWKSPENPG
+1042 KVALDRWKSPENPG
-1056 SGSVNKANRKQTGYN
+1056 SGWVNRANRKQTGSN
-1071 SRTST
+1071 GRTST
-1076 WHLESGSY
+1076 WHLEDGSY
-1084 LRLQNLSLGYTL
+1084 LRLQNLALGYTL
-1096 PRALTQ
+1096 PRAFTQ

-1115 QNLFTITNYSGYN
+1115 QNLFTITDYSGYN

-1136 KNLTPGEDYGT
+1136 QNLTPGEDYGT
-1147 YPLARTYMFGLNLT
+1147 YPLARTYMFGLNIT

>member
-1 MSYSVKRPRCKQ
+1 MAVFAQTVSFGSNKV
-13 FFRVMR
+13 
-19 ITTLLLFV
+19 TLKSAFEKIEQSSKYKV
-27 FIFCMHAENSSSQN
+27 AYNSSQLDAN
-41 VNVTI
+41 RTVTLT
-46 KRSNTELENVLND
+46 KKSDDVFGMLNQLLKGTNCTYELEGNYIVIKSQQKGKAQSHGKKIKVKGVVKD
-59 IEKQTDYLFIYN
+59 ETGEPVIGATVMEKG
-71 KFVNV
+71 
-76 DRKVSVNLKKASL
+76 S
-89 EEVLANLFA
+89 ANN
-98 GTDVKYSVDGSYILL
+98 
-113 SAGGTTTTISLSAQ
+113 
-127 QGKMVSGVITDING
+127 GVITDIDGNYT
-141 EPIIGANVI
+141 I
-150 EKDSE
+150 EIAS
-155 SVGTVTDVDGKF
+155 DGLF
-167 TLALDKPAA
+167 
-176 TLVVSYIGYLTKE
+176 VVSYIGCKDQEIKVNGRE
-189 VPVGSQSV
+189 VINVNLADDNKV
-197 LKIILSE
+197 L
-204 DTQNLEE
+204 DE
-211 VVVIGYGSV
+211 VVVVGYGVQKKRDVSTAVSSV
-220 KKSDLTGAVG
+220 KAEALANNPSTDFRQALAGK
-230 SIQVDKV
+230 
-237 QGISVKSVD
+237 
-246 QMLQGRTSG
+246 
-255 LYMVQNSGMPGAS
+255 MPGVQVTVPS
-268 STVRIRG
+268 GDPEGSVSIRVRGVSTVNAG
-275 GNSISG
+275 SD
-281 GNEPLYIIDGMP
+281 PLYVVDGVPMERGF
-293 VYPSADASQTALS
+293 AN
-306 PLNSIPTSDIESI
+306 LNTNDIESV

-346 GTSDKLSVSYDGYV
+346 GTSDKLSISYDGYV
-360 GVQNV
+360 GIQNV

-383 ARNNAYLSKVPGAS
+383 ARDNAYLSKVPGGS

-404 RPKGYMQIATDLF
+404 RPKGNMQIAADFF
-417 PYLEGVKGLTDTDWQ
+417 PYLQGVKGLTDTDWQ

-444 NISLSG
+444 NVSLSG
-450 KSNSVNYFVSGN
+450 KSNSINYFVSGN

-467 GTIIGSD
+467 GTIICSD
-474 FEKFGGRLNLSGQ
+474 FEKYGGRLNLSGQ

-503 SNSVDA
+503 SNTVDA

-520 MMPPTFP
+520 MMPPIFP

-535 NFQGNGYWRIGT
+535 NYQGNGYLRIGT
-547 DYEHNEVMNPVA
+547 DYEHNEVLNPVA

-566 VTDRMSITGKAYA
+566 VTDRMSITGKVYA

-603 KYRQSGLPLKGKDY
+603 KYRQSSLPLKGKDY
-617 YDSPSNPIGYSSSSF
+617 YDSPSNPVGYSSSSF

-736 WGYFPSASAAWRISD
+736 WGYFPSASVAWRISD
-751 EKFFKNIKE
+751 EQFFKNVKE
-760 LSFVNDMKIRA
+760 LSFINDMKIRA

-798 TNGGLLHYGY
+798 ANGGLLQYGY

-863 GYSTSLQNLGKV
+863 GYSTSLQNIGKV

-885 SQHTFTNGFGYSF
+885 SQHTFANGFGYSF

-919 ISSGSVGHAYYIT
+919 ISTGSVGHAFYKT

-945 QDGIFATEEDLKKY
+945 QDGIFATAEDLKKY

-1042 KIALDRWKSPENPG
+1042 KIALDRWRSPENPG

-1102 KFKVEKMRVYVSG
+1102 KFKVEKLRVYVSG
-1115 QNLFTITNYSGYN
+1115 QNLFTITDYSGYN

>member
-1 MSYSVKRPRCKQ
+1 M
-13 FFRVMR
+13 
-19 ITTLLLFV
+19 
-27 FIFCMHAENSSSQN
+27 
-41 VNVTI
+41 
-46 KRSNTELENVLND
+46 
-59 IEKQTDYLFIYN
+59 
-71 KFVNV
+71 
-76 DRKVSVNLKKASL
+76 
-89 EEVLANLFA
+89 LA
-98 GTDVKYSVDGSYILL
+98 
-113 SAGGTTTTISLSAQ
+113 
-127 QGKMVSGVITDING
+127 
-141 EPIIGANVI
+141 
-150 EKDSE
+150 
-155 SVGTVTDVDGKF
+155 
-167 TLALDKPAA
+167 
-176 TLVVSYIGYLTKE
+176 VSYIGCKDQDIKVNGRE
-189 VPVGSQSV
+189 VINVNLADDNKV
-197 LKIILSE
+197 
-204 DTQNLEE
+204 LEE
-211 VVVIGYGSV
+211 VVVVGYGVQKKRDVSTAVSSV
-220 KKSDLTGAVG
+220 KAEALANNPSTDFRQALAGK
-230 SIQVDKV
+230 
-237 QGISVKSVD
+237 
-246 QMLQGRTSG
+246 
-255 LYMVQNSGMPGAS
+255 MPGVQVTVPS
-268 STVRIRG
+268 GDPEGSVSIRVRGVSTVNAG
-275 GNSISG
+275 SD
-281 GNEPLYIIDGMP
+281 PLYVVDGVPMERGF
-293 VYPSADASQTALS
+293 AN
-306 PLNSIPTSDIESI
+306 LNTNDIESV

-383 ARNNAYLSKVPGAS
+383 AHDNAYLDKNPNGS
-397 ASDPNSV
+397 ANDPNSS
-404 RPKGYMQIATDLF
+404 RKEGYMKIPDMLV
-417 PYLEGVKGLTDTDWQ
+417 PYLEGKTGLTDTDWQ
-432 DAIFRTAMTTGH
+432 NAIFRSAMTTGH

-450 KSNSVNYFVSGN
+450 KSNSINYFVSGN

-467 GTIIGSD
+467 GIIIGSD
-474 FEKFGGRLNLSGQ
+474 FEKYGGRLNLSGQ

-503 SNSVDA
+503 SNSVNA
-509 SGAGGIVQSAL
+509 SGANGIVQSAL
-520 MMPPTFP
+520 MMPPIFP
-527 VYNADGSY
+527 VYNPDGSY
-535 NFQGNGYWRIGT
+535 NYQGNGYLRIGT
-547 DYEHNEVMNPVA
+547 DYQINEVLNPVA

-566 VTDRMSITGKAYA
+566 VTDRMSITGKAFA

-603 KYRQSGLPLKGKDY
+603 QYRQSALPLKGKNY
-617 YDSPSNPIGYSSSSF
+617 YDTPSNPKGYSSSSF

-646 TINKKHNIT
+646 TIDKKHNIS
-655 AILVQ
+655 AVLVQ
-660 SAQKETKKT
+660 SAQKETMKT

-675 DYPNDYIQTVNGGTV
+675 DYPNDYIHTINGGTV
-690 TKGGSDKTQWS
+690 TEGESDKTQWS

-718 LSAAIRTDGSSR
+718 LSAAIRADGSSR

-751 EKFFKNIKE
+751 EQFFKNVKK
-760 LSFVNDMKIRA
+760 LSFINDMKIRA
-771 SYGVTGNFEIGN
+771 SYGVTGNFQIGN
-783 YDHLATMST
+783 YDHLATMSI

-798 TNGGLLHYGY
+798 NGLAYGY

-838 IGFSV
+838 LGLSV

-875 NNRGWELALT
+875 NNRGWEIGLT
-885 SQHTFTNGFGYSF
+885 SQHTFANGLGYSF
-898 NANYAKNTNEVKELG
+898 NVNYAKNTNEVKELG

-937 IGNYYLLV
+937 IGSYYLLKY
-945 QDGIFATEEDLKKY
+945 DGVFKNQQELDSY
-959 PHFDN
+959 PHLAN
-964 TEVGDFR
+964 AKVGDFR
-971 FVDVDGDGK
+971 FVDVDGSGDI
-980 LDLDKDRT
+980 DLDKDRT

-1007 AGFDMDFNFQGVYGN
+1007 GGFDMDFNFQGVYGN
-1022 KILNLNKRYL
+1022 KILNLNRRYI
-1032 DNMEGNTNGT
+1032 DSMEGNANGT

-1056 SGSVNKANRKQTGYN
+1056 SGWVNRANRKQTGSN
-1071 SRTST
+1071 GRTST
-1076 WHLESGSY
+1076 WHLEGGSY
-1084 LRLQNLSLGYTL
+1084 LRLQNLALGYTL
-1096 PRALTQ
+1096 PRAFTQ

-1147 YPLARTYMFGLNLT
+1147 YPLARTYMFGLNIT